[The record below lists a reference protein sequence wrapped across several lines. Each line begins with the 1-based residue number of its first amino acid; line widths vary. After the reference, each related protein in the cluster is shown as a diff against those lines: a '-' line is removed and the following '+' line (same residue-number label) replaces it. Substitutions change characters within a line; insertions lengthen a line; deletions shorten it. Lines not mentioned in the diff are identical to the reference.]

1 MTPEEKQGTD
11 VGCDHCRN
19 RLQQAEAAAKALAN
33 QLREDTRRW
42 RDSGLS
48 LEAIRDLV
56 NRWQSEDISFGK
68 LVEELRLAASVA
80 AADQAQSV
88 LDGISRSLTAAVKGN
103 DAFNDPAPLH
113 WSQALKLACDEIE
126 ERDEALRLLATRVEA
141 KRLDDAITERDEYRA
156 KWLAV
161 TNEYKP
167 GWVQG
172 LEAVARSVGYDPD
185 KARHEGVE
193 PPDFIQDVIER
204 LQADNR
210 YLRGSLSE
218 IRSNIFQVL
227 EERHEVY
234 MLRHYLREA
243 GLAAHRALDNGRKV
257 P

>member
-1 MTPEEKQGTD
+1 MKLKEENERLLKERD
-11 VGCDHCRN
+11 EAVDAIKN
-19 RLQQAEAAAKALAN
+19 R
-33 QLREDTRRW
+33 
-42 RDSGLS
+42 
-48 LEAIRDLV
+48 
-56 NRWQSEDISFGK
+56 
-68 LVEELRLAASVA
+68 VEEMCGYYKEGMMSAF
-80 AADQAQSV
+80 D
-88 LDGISRSLTAAVKGN
+88 SRMGVEIKTRQKAV
-103 DAFNDPAPLH
+103 
-113 WSQALKLACDEIE
+113 E

-243 GLAAHRALDNGRKV
+243 RLAAHRALDKGRKV